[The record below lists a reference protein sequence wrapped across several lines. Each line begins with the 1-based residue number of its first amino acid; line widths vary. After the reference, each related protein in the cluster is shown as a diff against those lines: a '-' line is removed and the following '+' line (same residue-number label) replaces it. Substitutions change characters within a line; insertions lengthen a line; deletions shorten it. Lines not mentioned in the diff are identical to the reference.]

1 MSQNIDAY
9 KSGQVAL
16 QMNFAFIWPGVHAD
30 PNVGGDKSGYFPNP
44 ADRAVIL
51 LSSAAREF
59 PLFPTPTART
69 QRLSTSS
76 GSHKDRSKRN
86 GGNWAATRAQGC
98 GRGPGFATSQPY
110 VQTFLD
116 SMAIVKDFWPNLRMR
131 RCCFPCRIVSKYV
144 VAGRNGRRGARR
156 SCERLD
162 RSLEDEGNLNPEGR
176 SVAVSRPLF
185 LPCARATHGCIYFL
199 IGKHILCLNQ

>member
-1 MSQNIDAY
+1 MGVTNALYNYGFKYTNLDKPYDLEGFVNSKGAIEGLEFYKSLYDCCVPPGSSDWYMSQNIDAY

-30 PNVGGDKSGYFPNP
+30 PNVGGDKSGISRTQP
-44 ADRAVIL
+44 DRAVIL

-86 GGNWAATRAQGC
+86 GGNWAATPRLRLWSRTRAL
-98 GRGPGFATSQPY
+98 PPASP
-110 VQTFLD
+110 
-116 SMAIVKDFWPNLRMR
+116 MLR
-131 RCCFPCRIVSKYV
+131 PSWTPWL
-144 VAGRNGRRGARR
+144 
-156 SCERLD
+156 S
-162 RSLEDEGNLNPEGR
+162 
-176 SVAVSRPLF
+176 
-185 LPCARATHGCIYFL
+185 
-199 IGKHILCLNQ
+199 